1 MKFLVFLFTL
11 LLSTP
16 LFSQEIRIAENEVN
30 KEYVLLCNERA
41 STYKNKDSV
50 SYYYNKALLIAEEI
64 KYWEGQVV
72 ACKGLIALHKND
84 KEIYDKLRY
93 AILLTNIYEKNGTKE
108 QNIDV
113 LNQLGEIYYDEH
125 LYAKAVEQYKKAVV
139 IDGEG
144 NDGSFETQINLIR
157 AYKKIKEC
165 GNGLALARKLEYKSD
180 MTDRQKIDL
189 QKEKAE
195 MYHALKAYQEEL
207 SSYEVILTLTKSSST
222 SYLQP
227 IIWNNI
233 GYTQKYLKNYKA
245 AKSAFTKV
253 ISKVPTTDYLIQGGA
268 YYNLGLIL
276 YNEKDLDSALLYFK
290 NAERA
295 YDSLKAL
302 DKVAQCIN
310 MQAMTYFQKNDEY
323 NAFIKVKEAIQLE
336 KENKLYEELGRSYE
350 IKSMIHQGLYE
361 YEMALD
367 EYKKYLN
374 IRDSLLTEDRSKE
387 NKSLYDQYKVE
398 QLEKQLRMIW
408 SKNELDDINLAKERA
423 EKEADKERYNS
434 RLKED
439 QLRISQLQNNEL
451 RAKEEL
457 QKLQLLDE
465 KLNRENT
472 ERKLALSKR
481 ENELKKLALEK
492 ERLIVA
498 SNQREIQILEQNR
511 LFDARERKHA
521 VIAYENKIKV
531 VAGILF
537 IVFMILLGILI
548 AYRQLR
554 KRKQQIEA
562 QNVVIADSKALIE
575 KEKEKSEGLLLNIL
589 PSSIAE
595 ELKLNG
601 SSKPKLYN
609 EVSVGFTDFSGFTMI
624 SEKLDPEK
632 LVEKLDEIFYAFD
645 MIIEQH
651 GLQRIKTIGDAYM
664 FAGGVP
670 EEMEDHAVRTVEAAI
685 EMRNYIQNY
694 NDQLDENEPKWN
706 IRIGVNTGQIVAGVI
721 GIKKFAYDIWGDAV
735 NIAARMES
743 SGKVGKVNVSGSTYE
758 LIKDQFST
766 EFRGKVEAKN
776 KGAIDMYFVESLLN

>member
-1 MKFLVFLFTL
+1 MKFHL
-11 LLSTP
+11 LLFIVLLSGQ
-16 LFSQEIRIAENEVN
+16 LFSQEIRIDENEVN
-30 KEYVLLCNERA
+30 KEHVLLFNERA
-41 STYKNKDSV
+41 AKQKNKDSIY
-50 SYYYNKALLIAEEI
+50 YYYNKALLIAEEI
-64 KYWEGQVV
+64 HFWEGQAV
-72 ACKGLIALHKND
+72 ACKGLFNYHKND
-84 KEIYDKLRY
+84 KDIYDKLRY
-93 AILLTNIYEKNGTKE
+93 ALLLSNVYEKNGIIGQK
-108 QNIDV
+108 V
-113 LNQLGEIYYDEH
+113 AAYNQLGEIYYNEH
-125 LYAKAVEQYKKAVV
+125 LYSKAVDQYKKSVALE
-139 IDGEG
+139 GEG
-144 NDGSFETQINLIR
+144 KDGSYESQIGLIR
-157 AYKKIKEC
+157 SFRKIKEYTDA
-165 GNGLALARKLEYKSD
+165 LVLARKLEYKSEL
-180 MTDRQKIDL
+180 TDAQKIDL

-195 MYHALKAYQEEL
+195 IYHSLKAYHEEL
-207 SSYEVILTLTKSSST
+207 SSYEAILSLTHSSNT
-222 SYLQP
+222 TYLQP

-245 AKSAFTKV
+245 AKNAFSKV
-253 ISKVPTTDYLIQGGA
+253 IVIVPKTDYLIQGGA
-268 YYNLGLIL
+268 YYNLGLIH
-276 YNEKDLDSALLYFK
+276 YNERDMDSAMFCFK
-290 NAERA
+290 NAEQA
-295 YDSLKAL
+295 YDSLKSL
-302 DKVAQCIN
+302 NKVAQCIN
-310 MQAMTYFQKNDEY
+310 MQAMTFFQKNDEY
-323 NAFIKVKEAIQLE
+323 NAFLKVKEAIQLE
-336 KENKLYEELGRSYE
+336 TANNLSEELGRSYE
-350 IKSMIHQGLYE
+350 IKSMIHQDLYE

-374 IRDSLLTEDRSKE
+374 IRDSLLTEDRSRE
-387 NKSLYDQYKVE
+387 NKSMLDQYKVE

-408 SKNELDDINLAKERA
+408 SKNELDDISLAKERA

-451 RAKEEL
+451 IAKEEL

-481 ENELKKLALEK
+481 ENELKKLALEQ

-498 SNQREIQILEQNR
+498 SNQREIQYLAQKGELEAQ
-511 LFDARERKHA
+511 ERKQA
-521 VIAYENKIKV
+521 ATAYENKIKI

-537 IVFMILLGILI
+537 IVFVILVGIVV

-562 QNVVIADSKALIE
+562 QNIVIADSKALIE
-575 KEKEKSEGLLLNIL
+575 KEKEKSESLLLNIL

-601 SSKPKLYN
+601 ASKPKLYN

-632 LVEKLDEIFYAFD
+632 LVEKLDEIFYEFD
-645 MIIEQH
+645 MIIEKH

-670 EEMEDHAVRTVEAAI
+670 EEMNDHAVRTVAAAI
-685 EMRNYIQNY
+685 EMRDYIQDY
-694 NDQLDENEPKWN
+694 NEQLNENEPKWN

-735 NIAARMES
+735 NVASRMES
-743 SGKVGKVNVSGSTYE
+743 SGKVGKVNISGSTYE
-758 LIKDQFST
+758 LVKDHFST

-776 KGAIDMYFVESLLN
+776 KGAIDMYFVEK

>member
-1 MKFLVFLFTL
+1 MKFHLLLFTL
-11 LLSTP
+11 LLSTH
-16 LFSQEIRIAENEVN
+16 LFSQEIRIGENEVN
-30 KEYVLLCNERA
+30 KESVLMCNERA
-41 STYKNKDSV
+41 SNHKNKDSI

-64 KYWEGQVV
+64 NYVGGQII
-72 ACKGLIALHKND
+72 ACNGLFSLHKND

-93 AILLTNIYEKNGTKE
+93 AILLTNIYEKNGTRE
-108 QNIDV
+108 QKV
-113 LNQLGEIYYDEH
+113 SALSQLGEIYYEEH
-125 LYAKAVEQYKKAVV
+125 LYAKAVEQYKKAIV
-139 IDGEG
+139 IDREG
-144 NDGSFETQINLIR
+144 KDGLFETQIQLIR
-157 AYKKIKEC
+157 SYKKVKEY
-165 GNGLALARKLEYKSD
+165 GNGLALAKKLESKVGLTNS
-180 MTDRQKIDL
+180 QKIDL

-195 MYHALKAYQEEL
+195 IYHALKAYQEEL
-207 SSYEVILTLTKSSST
+207 TSYEAILPLIQSPNTA
-222 SYLQP
+222 YLQP

-233 GYTQKYLKNYKA
+233 GYTQKYLKNYSA
-245 AKSAFTKV
+245 AKSAFFKV
-253 ISKVPTTDYLIQGGA
+253 IMKVPRIDYLIQGGA
-268 YYNLGLIL
+268 YYNLGLIQ
-276 YNEKDLDSALLYFK
+276 YNERNLDSAMFCFK
-290 NAERA
+290 NAEQA
-295 YDSLKAL
+295 YDSLKAW
-302 DKVAQCIN
+302 DKAAQCIN
-310 MQAMTYFQKNDEY
+310 MQAMTFFQKNDEY
-323 NAFIKVKEAIQLE
+323 NAFLKVKDAIQIETANNLS
-336 KENKLYEELGRSYE
+336 EELGRSHE
-350 IKSMIHQGLYE
+350 IKSMIHQDLYE

-374 IRDSLLTEDRSKE
+374 IRDSLLTEDRSRE
-387 NKSLYDQYKVE
+387 NKSMLDQYKVE

-408 SKNELDDINLAKERA
+408 SKNELDDISLAKERA

-481 ENELKKLALEK
+481 ENELKKLALK
-492 ERLIVA
+492 QERLIVA
-498 SNQREIQILEQNR
+498 ANQREIQFLAQKGELEEQK
-511 LFDARERKHA
+511 RKQA
-521 VIAYENKIKV
+521 ATAYENKIKI
-531 VAGILF
+531 VAGILIIIF
-537 IVFMILLGILI
+537 LILVGIIV

-562 QNVVIADSKALIE
+562 QNIVIADSKAVIE
-575 KEKEKSEGLLLNIL
+575 KEKEKSESLLLNIL

-632 LVEKLDEIFYAFD
+632 LVEKLDEIFYEFD
-645 MIIEQH
+645 MIIEKH

-670 EEMEDHAVRTVEAAI
+670 EEVDDHAVRTVEAAI

-694 NDQLDENEPKWN
+694 NEKLAENEPKWN

-743 SGKVGKVNVSGSTYE
+743 SGKVGKVNVSGSTFE
-758 LIKDQFST
+758 LIKGKFKT

-776 KGAIDMYFVESLLN
+776 KGAVDMYFVEKS